1 MKDQALSIKW
11 VKENID
17 KFGGNPSQITLMGQ
31 SAGATAVH
39 LHMMSNMSN
48 HLFQRAVS
56 MSGSGFVN
64 WFVSLKK
71 YFNYI
76 LHTFL

>member
-1 MKDQALSIKW
+1 MKDQSLAINW
-11 VKENID
+11 VTENIE

-56 MSGSGFVN
+56 MSGSGFNN
-64 WFVSLKK
+64 WFVSQKNTFKLS
-71 YFNYI
+71 Y
-76 LHTFL
+76 HTYL